1 MEVGESL
8 QVGRLLEE
16 WGGESPTVEYKRRCK
31 VEWDELHKMLEQF
44 DKKDWERRQR
54 RCADPL
60 KVFNTQL
67 AENARGRKVMNL
79 RVQRREG

>member
-1 MEVGESL
+1 
-8 QVGRLLEE
+8 
-16 WGGESPTVEYKRRCK
+16 
-31 VEWDELHKMLEQF
+31 MLEHF

-67 AENARGRKVMNL
+67 AESARGRKVKSV